1 MLFCGVHTLNNTAC
15 QTVIAEFNL
24 VSCIF
29 FFLLLYVCA
38 PFKLCLLPPF
48 FFNSRC
54 ILSVLLFF
62 SIRTKYKNIFTPTNW
77 FELVTRLL
85 VFCMLYLNYGADLEA
100 MIHLAHL
107 SNSFETT
114 CQALNKANWWQNLID
129 ILLFFFSLRVLRY
142 SSSTFQFGFFFGFSC
157 VSSLCLPFQVN
168 VFLLKTTPIE
178 SILFRYTDPET
189 NTKKNNTKPYTL
201 LWA

>member
-1 MLFCGVHTLNNTAC
+1 MLFLRCSYTKQHCVPNRNC
-15 QTVIAEFNL
+15 RVQ
-24 VSCIF
+24 SCF
-29 FFLLLYVCA
+29 VYLFFLLLYVCA

-48 FFNSRC
+48 FFNSHC

-100 MIHLAHL
+100 MIHLAHR

-114 CQALNKANWWQNLID
+114 CQALNKANWWQIWS
-129 ILLFFFSLRVLRY
+129 IFYCFFFRY
-142 SSSTFQFGFFFGFSC
+142 GFCDVVRRLSNWGFFLDSH
-157 VSSLCLPFQVN
+157 VFQV
-168 VFLLKTTPIE
+168 FA
-178 SILFRYTDPET
+178 FRF
-189 NTKKNNTKPYTL
+189 KSMCSFWKL
-201 LWA
+201 RL

>member
-1 MLFCGVHTLNNTAC
+1 MPNRNCRV
-15 QTVIAEFNL
+15 Q
-24 VSCIF
+24 SCF
-29 FFLLLYVCA
+29 VYLFFLLLYVCA

-48 FFNSRC
+48 FFNSHC

-100 MIHLAHL
+100 MIHLAHR

-129 ILLFFFSLRVLRY
+129 ILLFFFRY
-142 SSSTFQFGFFFGFSC
+142 GFCDVVRRLSNWGFFGFSC

-178 SILFRYTDPET
+178 SIYTLSVYRSRNQHE
-189 NTKKNNTKPYTL
+189 KNNTKPYTL